1 VIPRAGAWLRAL
13 VAGMLGRLGR
23 RLSRLAAHVAGAVAS
38 VTRRVGSVLLRAL
51 RAVGRGL
58 ASLLRGLLDRL
69 RPRRIYGAWRVLGLE
84 QRAAATGSVLLVAST
99 PGPFSFVEVAVMLVA
114 IAVIALVYGRS
125 EGRPFHLPFGDGG
138 WVAVAGAWC
147 ALLIL
152 SRFLERPLGQTL
164 LALASAAILVLA
176 GMRQQARRPA
186 DDLPRFVRRRSY
198 S

>member
-1 VIPRAGAWLRAL
+1 MGPGLGAF
-13 VAGMLGRLGR
+13 VAGMLVGLGR
-23 RLSRLAAHVAGAVAS
+23 RLGRIAARVSAALGSSA
-38 VTRRVGSVLLRAL
+38 RRVGGVLRRAL

-58 ASLLRGLLDRL
+58 ASAVRGLLDRL
-69 RPRRIYGAWRVLGLE
+69 RPGRIYRAWKVLGLE

-99 PGPFSFVEVAVMLVA
+99 PGPFSFVEAAVIIVAL
-114 IAVIALVYGRS
+114 AVIALVYGRS

-147 ALLIL
+147 AVLIL
-152 SRFLERPLGQTL
+152 SRLLERPLGQTL

-176 GMRQQARRPA
+176 GVRQHVRRPA
-186 DDLPRFVRRRSY
+186 DDLPRFVRRSV